1 MNTLAINR
9 YQFNFKVA
17 TPLHLNFYSGSML
30 RGAFGHALRHISC
43 MTKMKACHTCPLQST
58 CPYTLIFEP
67 IASEQHRMQN
77 FNQVPAPYIIEPPP
91 LGSKNYQIGE
101 TLSFSMVLIGDAIQ
115 QLPLVIF
122 AWQRALKRG
131 LGKEQ
136 AKAKL
141 INVGLQTAAQSLQ
154 IIYQPNITE
163 NVYTPEP
170 VKIKALKQTES
181 LSLKIN
187 TPLRIQK
194 KGKIISNTMT
204 ARDFITALIRRY
216 YLLIELYGEQYQ
228 APDFSALVKQAD
240 TITLTPKLRWCEW
253 TRYSNR
259 QQQKMTLGGV
269 LGELTLQG
277 NLTPFLDILNSGQW
291 LHAGNKTS
299 FGMGHYHIV
308 ESMND

>member
-187 TPLRIQK
+187 TPL
-194 KGKIISNTMT
+194 
-204 ARDFITALIRRY
+204 
-216 YLLIELYGEQYQ
+216 
-228 APDFSALVKQAD
+228 
-240 TITLTPKLRWCEW
+240 
-253 TRYSNR
+253 
-259 QQQKMTLGGV
+259 
-269 LGELTLQG
+269 
-277 NLTPFLDILNSGQW
+277 
-291 LHAGNKTS
+291 
-299 FGMGHYHIV
+299 GMC
-308 ESMND
+308 MK